1 MDRGQTIQHVKEWM
15 QIDGEIA
22 ELRRQTK
29 VLNARKAELTK
40 QLVGVMKEHQ
50 IDEFD
55 LADGKLVRHT
65 QKTRAGMTKSYLLTC
80 FAKYFNGDSA
90 PTKALS
96 ELVFNAR
103 EEKTSERIVCRKK
116 K

>member
-1 MDRGQTIQHVKEWM
+1 MRRRFGARSSRYPSEHVEHDRW
-15 QIDGEIA
+15 IDPF
-22 ELRRQTK
+22 
-29 VLNARKAELTK
+29 
-40 QLVGVMKEHQ
+40 
-50 IDEFD
+50 DEFD